1 MWIVIALIGALF
13 TSLTTIFAKVGIKNV
28 NSNFATFF
36 RTGVVV
42 IFAVIMCFITNSFA
56 SLNLLTTSNW
66 LFLILSGIVTGL
78 SWLCYYRAIKLGDVS
93 KVAPIDKSSF
103 ILTSILFLIFFF
115 NDTTNNGNLL
125 TIVMLFLSMALML
138 AGTLLMIG
146 KVESKNKKNDKKWLL
161 YAILSSVFAS
171 LVSLFVKIGLKDIS
185 SSLGTCIRTIVVFIF
200 AMIIVLAR
208 KDYQEVN
215 EITSKSW
222 IFLTLSG
229 IATGVA
235 WISEYEAL
243 NYAGA
248 NPVAVTSISKLAILL
263 TMTISVLFLH
273 EKFALKSFI
282 GLALMTLGIVL
293 IIIFSL

>member
-1 MWIVIALIGALF
+1 MWIVMALIGALF

-36 RTGVVV
+36 RTGVVI

-56 SLNLLTTSNW
+56 LFNSLTTSNW
-66 LFLILSGIVTGL
+66 LFLILSGIATGL

-161 YAILSSVFAS
+161 YAILSAVFAS

-215 EITSKSW
+215 EITGKSW

-243 NYAGA
+243 NYVGA

-263 TMTISVLFLH
+263 TMMISILFLH
-273 EKFALKSFI
+273 EKFTLRSFI

>member
-1 MWIVIALIGALF
+1 MWIVMALIGALF

-36 RTGVVV
+36 RTGVVI

-56 SLNLLTTSNW
+56 SFSALTTLNW
-66 LFLILSGIVTGL
+66 LFLILSGIATGL

-115 NDTTNNGNLL
+115 NDTTNNGNPL

-146 KVESKNKKNDKKWLL
+146 KVESKNEKVDKKLL
-161 YAILSSVFAS
+161 IYAILSAVFAS
-171 LVSLFVKIGLKDIS
+171 LVSLFVKIGLKNIP

-200 AMIIVLAR
+200 AMMIVVAR
-208 KDYQEVN
+208 KDYQGVN

-243 NYAGA
+243 NYVGA

-263 TMTISVLFLH
+263 TMMISIFFLH
-273 EKFALKSFI
+273 EKFTLKSFV

>member
-1 MWIVIALIGALF
+1 MWIVMALIGALF

-36 RTGVVV
+36 RTGVVI

-56 SLNLLTTSNW
+56 LFNSLTTSNW

-138 AGTLLMIG
+138 TGTLLMIG

-161 YAILSSVFAS
+161 YAILSAVFAS

-215 EITSKSW
+215 EITGKSW

-243 NYAGA
+243 NYLGA

-263 TMTISVLFLH
+263 TMMISILFLH
-273 EKFALKSFI
+273 EKFTLRSFI

>member
-36 RTGVVV
+36 RTGVVI

-56 SLNLLTTSNW
+56 LFNSLTTSNW

-78 SWLCYYRAIKLGDVS
+78 SWLCYYQAIKLGDVS

-146 KVESKNKKNDKKWLL
+146 KVESKNKKIDKKWLL
-161 YAILSSVFAS
+161 YAILSAVFAS

-243 NYAGA
+243 NYVGA

-263 TMTISVLFLH
+263 TMMISILFLH
-273 EKFALKSFI
+273 EKFTLRSFI

>member
-36 RTGVVV
+36 RTGVVI

-56 SLNLLTTSNW
+56 LFNSLTTSNW

-78 SWLCYYRAIKLGDVS
+78 SWLCYYQAIKLGDVS

-146 KVESKNKKNDKKWLL
+146 KVKSKNKKNDKKWLL
-161 YAILSSVFAS
+161 YAILSAVFAS

-208 KDYQEVN
+208 KDYQGVN

-235 WISEYEAL
+235 WIS
-243 NYAGA
+243 
-248 NPVAVTSISKLAILL
+248 
-263 TMTISVLFLH
+263 
-273 EKFALKSFI
+273 
-282 GLALMTLGIVL
+282 
-293 IIIFSL
+293 

>member
-1 MWIVIALIGALF
+1 MWIVMALIGALF

-36 RTGVVV
+36 RTGVVI

-56 SLNLLTTSNW
+56 LFNSLTTSNW

-161 YAILSSVFAS
+161 YAILSAVFAS

-208 KDYQEVN
+208 KDYQGVKD
-215 EITSKSW
+215 ITGKSW

-243 NYAGA
+243 NYVGA

-263 TMTISVLFLH
+263 TMMISILFLH
-273 EKFALKSFI
+273 EKFTLRSFI

>member
-1 MWIVIALIGALF
+1 MWIVMALIGALF

-36 RTGVVV
+36 RTGVVI
-42 IFAVIMCFITNSFA
+42 IFAVIMCFITNSFV
-56 SLNLLTTSNW
+56 SLNSLTTSNW
-66 LFLILSGIVTGL
+66 LFLILSGIVTAL

-103 ILTSILFLIFFF
+103 VLTSILFLIFFF

-161 YAILSSVFAS
+161 YAILSAAFAS
-171 LVSLFVKIGLKDIS
+171 LVSLFVKIGLKDIP

-208 KDYQEVN
+208 KDYKEIN

-273 EKFALKSFI
+273 EKFNLKSFI
-282 GLALMTLGIVL
+282 GLASMTLGIVL

>member
-1 MWIVIALIGALF
+1 MWIVMALIGALF

-36 RTGVVV
+36 RTGVVI

-56 SLNLLTTSNW
+56 SFSALTTLNW
-66 LFLILSGIVTGL
+66 LFLILSGIATGL

-115 NDTTNNGNLL
+115 NDTTNNGNPL

-146 KVESKNKKNDKKWLL
+146 KVESKNEKVDKKWLI
-161 YAILSSVFAS
+161 YAILSAVFAS
-171 LVSLFVKIGLKDIS
+171 LVSLFVKIGLKNIP

-200 AMIIVLAR
+200 AAIIVLAR
-208 KDYQEVN
+208 KDY
-215 EITSKSW
+215 K
-222 IFLTLSG
+222 
-229 IATGVA
+229 GVKRDNLQILD
-235 WISEYEAL
+235 ISY
-243 NYAGA
+243 
-248 NPVAVTSISKLAILL
+248 
-263 TMTISVLFLH
+263 
-273 EKFALKSFI
+273 FI
-282 GLALMTLGIVL
+282 RNCYWCSMDYRI
-293 IIIFSL
+293 

>member
-1 MWIVIALIGALF
+1 MWIVMALIGALF

-36 RTGVVV
+36 RTGVVI

-56 SLNLLTTSNW
+56 LFNSLTTSNW

-125 TIVMLFLSMALML
+125 TLVMLFLSMALML

-146 KVESKNKKNDKKWLL
+146 KVESKNKKIDKKWLL
-161 YAILSSVFAS
+161 YAILSAVFAS

-235 WISEYEAL
+235 WISDYEAL
-243 NYAGA
+243 NYVGA

-263 TMTISVLFLH
+263 TMMISILFLH
-273 EKFALKSFI
+273 EKFTLKSFV

>member
-1 MWIVIALIGALF
+1 MWIVMALIGALF

-36 RTGVVV
+36 RTGVVI

-56 SLNLLTTSNW
+56 SFSALTTLNW
-66 LFLILSGIVTGL
+66 LFLILSGIATGL

-115 NDTTNNGNLL
+115 NDTTNNGNPL

-146 KVESKNKKNDKKWLL
+146 KVESKNEKVDKKWLI
-161 YAILSSVFAS
+161 YAILSAVFAS
-171 LVSLFVKIGLKDIS
+171 LVSLFVKIGLKNIP

-200 AMIIVLAR
+200 AMMIVVAR
-208 KDYQEVN
+208 KDYQGVN

-243 NYAGA
+243 NYVGA

-263 TMTISVLFLH
+263 TMMISIFFLH
-273 EKFALKSFI
+273 EKFTLKSFV

>member
-1 MWIVIALIGALF
+1 MWIVMALIGALF

-36 RTGVVV
+36 RTGVVI

-56 SLNLLTTSNW
+56 LFNSLTTSNW
-66 LFLILSGIVTGL
+66 LFLILSGIVTAL

-103 ILTSILFLIFFF
+103 VLTSILFLIFFF

-125 TIVMLFLSMALML
+125 TIVMLFLSMALMF

-146 KVESKNKKNDKKWLL
+146 KVKSSEEKIDKKWLL

-171 LVSLFVKIGLKDIS
+171 LVSLFVKIGLKDIP

-208 KDYQEVN
+208 KDYQGVN

-273 EKFALKSFI
+273 EKFNLKSFI
-282 GLALMTLGIVL
+282 GLASMTLGIVL

>member
-1 MWIVIALIGALF
+1 MWIVMALIGALF

-36 RTGVVV
+36 RTGVVI

-56 SLNLLTTSNW
+56 SFSALTTLNW
-66 LFLILSGIVTGL
+66 LFLILSGIATGL

-115 NDTTNNGNLL
+115 NDTTNNGNPL

-146 KVESKNKKNDKKWLL
+146 KVESKNEKVDKKWLI
-161 YAILSSVFAS
+161 YAILSAVFAS
-171 LVSLFVKIGLKDIS
+171 LVSLFVKIGLKNIP

-200 AMIIVLAR
+200 AAIIVLAR
-208 KDYQEVN
+208 KDYQGVK
-215 EITSKSW
+215 EITGKSW

-235 WISEYEAL
+235 WIIEYEAL
-243 NYAGA
+243 NYVGA

-263 TMTISVLFLH
+263 TMMISILFLH
-273 EKFALKSFI
+273 EKFTLKSFI

>member
-1 MWIVIALIGALF
+1 MWIVMALIGALF

-36 RTGVVV
+36 RTGVVI

-56 SLNLLTTSNW
+56 LFNSLTTSNW

-125 TIVMLFLSMALML
+125 TIVMLFLSMALMF

-146 KVESKNKKNDKKWLL
+146 KVEDKNEKIDKKWLL

-171 LVSLFVKIGLKDIS
+171 LVSLFVKIGLKDIP

-208 KDYQEVN
+208 KDYQGVN

-273 EKFALKSFI
+273 EKFNLKSFI
-282 GLALMTLGIVL
+282 GLASMTLGIVL

>member
-1 MWIVIALIGALF
+1 MWIVMALIGALF

-36 RTGVVV
+36 RTGVVI

-56 SLNLLTTSNW
+56 LFNSLTTSNW

-146 KVESKNKKNDKKWLL
+146 KVESKNKKNDKNWLL
-161 YAILSSVFAS
+161 YAILSAVFAS

-215 EITSKSW
+215 EITGKSW

-243 NYAGA
+243 NYVGA

-263 TMTISVLFLH
+263 TMMISILFLH
-273 EKFALKSFI
+273 EKFTLRSFI

>member
-1 MWIVIALIGALF
+1 MWIVMALIGALF

-36 RTGVVV
+36 RTGVVI

-56 SLNLLTTSNW
+56 SFSALTTLNW
-66 LFLILSGIVTGL
+66 LFLILSGIATGL

-115 NDTTNNGNLL
+115 NDTTNNGNPL

-146 KVESKNKKNDKKWLL
+146 KVESKNEKVDKKWLI
-161 YAILSSVFAS
+161 YAILSAVFAS
-171 LVSLFVKIGLKDIS
+171 LVSLFVKIGLKNIP

-200 AMIIVLAR
+200 DMMIVVAR
-208 KDYQEVN
+208 KDYQGVN

-243 NYAGA
+243 NYVGA

-263 TMTISVLFLH
+263 TMMISIFFLH
-273 EKFALKSFI
+273 EKFTLKSFV

>member
-1 MWIVIALIGALF
+1 MWIVMALIGALF

-36 RTGVVV
+36 RTGVVI

-56 SLNLLTTSNW
+56 LFNSLTTSNW

-146 KVESKNKKNDKKWLL
+146 KVESKNKKIDKKWLL
-161 YAILSSVFAS
+161 YAILSAVFAS

-185 SSLGTCIRTIVVFIF
+185 SSLGTCVRTIVVFIF
-200 AMIIVLAR
+200 AMMIVLAR
-208 KDYQEVN
+208 KDYQEVK

-243 NYAGA
+243 NYVGA

-263 TMTISVLFLH
+263 TMMISILFLH
-273 EKFALKSFI
+273 EKFTLRSFI
-282 GLALMTLGIVL
+282 GLALMTLGILL

>member
-1 MWIVIALIGALF
+1 MWIVMALIGALF

-36 RTGVVV
+36 RTGVVI

-56 SLNLLTTSNW
+56 LFNSLTTSNW

-146 KVESKNKKNDKKWLL
+146 KVENKNKKIDKKWLL
-161 YAILSSVFAS
+161 YAILSAVFAS

-215 EITSKSW
+215 EITGKSW

-243 NYAGA
+243 NYVGA

-263 TMTISVLFLH
+263 TMMISILFLH
-273 EKFALKSFI
+273 EKFTLRSFI

>member
-42 IFAVIMCFITNSFA
+42 IFAVIMCFITNSFV

-125 TIVMLFLSMALML
+125 TIVMLFLSMALMF

-146 KVESKNKKNDKKWLL
+146 KVEDKNEKIDKKWLL
-161 YAILSSVFAS
+161 YATLSSVFAS
-171 LVSLFVKIGLKDIS
+171 LVSLFVKIGLKDIP

-208 KDYQEVN
+208 KDYQGVN

-273 EKFALKSFI
+273 EKFNLKSFI
-282 GLALMTLGIVL
+282 GLASMTLGIVL

>member
-1 MWIVIALIGALF
+1 MWIVMALIGALF

-36 RTGVVV
+36 RTGVVI

-56 SLNLLTTSNW
+56 LFNSLTTSNW
-66 LFLILSGIVTGL
+66 LFLILSGILTGL

-125 TIVMLFLSMALML
+125 TIVMLFLSMALMF

-161 YAILSSVFAS
+161 YAILSAAFAS

-208 KDYQEVN
+208 KDYKEVN
-215 EITSKSW
+215 EITGKSW

-243 NYAGA
+243 NYVGA

-273 EKFALKSFI
+273 EKFNLKSFI
-282 GLALMTLGIVL
+282 GLASMTLGIVL

>member
-1 MWIVIALIGALF
+1 MWIVMALIGALF

-36 RTGVVV
+36 RTGVVI

-56 SLNLLTTSNW
+56 SFNLLTTSNW

-125 TIVMLFLSMALML
+125 TIVMLLLSMALML

-146 KVESKNKKNDKKWLL
+146 KVESKNKKIDKKWLL
-161 YAILSSVFAS
+161 YAILSAVFAS
-171 LVSLFVKIGLKDIS
+171 LVSLFVKICLKDIS

-200 AMIIVLAR
+200 AMIIVLVR

-243 NYAGA
+243 NYVGA

-263 TMTISVLFLH
+263 TMMISILFLH
-273 EKFALKSFI
+273 EKFTLRSFI

>member
-1 MWIVIALIGALF
+1 MWIVMALIGALF

-36 RTGVVV
+36 RTGVVI

-56 SLNLLTTSNW
+56 SFNLLTTSNW

-125 TIVMLFLSMALML
+125 TIVMLLLSMALML

-146 KVESKNKKNDKKWLL
+146 KVESKNKKIDKKWLL
-161 YAILSSVFAS
+161 YAILSAVFAS
-171 LVSLFVKIGLKDIS
+171 LVSLFVKICLKDIS

-200 AMIIVLAR
+200 AMIIVLVR

-222 IFLTLSG
+222 IFLTLS
-229 IATGVA
+229 
-235 WISEYEAL
+235 
-243 NYAGA
+243 
-248 NPVAVTSISKLAILL
+248 
-263 TMTISVLFLH
+263 
-273 EKFALKSFI
+273 
-282 GLALMTLGIVL
+282 
-293 IIIFSL
+293 

>member
-1 MWIVIALIGALF
+1 MWIVMALIGALF

-28 NSNFATFF
+28 NSNFATLF

-42 IFAVIMCFITNSFA
+42 IFAVIMCFITNSFV

-161 YAILSSVFAS
+161 YAILSAAFAS
-171 LVSLFVKIGLKDIS
+171 LVSLFVKIGLKDIP

-208 KDYQEVN
+208 KDYQGVN

-248 NPVAVTSISKLAILL
+248 NPVAVTSISK
-263 TMTISVLFLH
+263 
-273 EKFALKSFI
+273 
-282 GLALMTLGIVL
+282 
-293 IIIFSL
+293 

>member
-1 MWIVIALIGALF
+1 MWIVMALIGALF

-36 RTGVVV
+36 RTGVVI

-56 SLNLLTTSNW
+56 LFNSLTTSNW

-115 NDTTNNGNLL
+115 NDTRNNGNLL
-125 TIVMLFLSMALML
+125 TIVMLLLSMALML

-146 KVESKNKKNDKKWLL
+146 KVESKNKKIDKKWLI
-161 YAILSSVFAS
+161 YAILSAVFAS

-185 SSLGTCIRTIVVFIF
+185 SPLGTCIRTIVVFIF

-208 KDYQEVN
+208 KDYQEVK

-243 NYAGA
+243 NYVGA

-263 TMTISVLFLH
+263 TMMISILFLH
-273 EKFALKSFI
+273 EKFTLRSFI

>member
-1 MWIVIALIGALF
+1 MWIVMALIGALF

-36 RTGVVV
+36 RTGVVI

-56 SLNLLTTSNW
+56 LFNSLTTSNW
-66 LFLILSGIVTGL
+66 LFLILSGIATGL

-146 KVESKNKKNDKKWLL
+146 KVESKNKKNDKKWLI
-161 YAILSSVFAS
+161 YAILSAVFAS

-243 NYAGA
+243 NYVGA

-263 TMTISVLFLH
+263 TMMISILFLH
-273 EKFALKSFI
+273 EKFTLRSFI

>member
-1 MWIVIALIGALF
+1 MWIVMALIGALF

-36 RTGVVV
+36 RTGVVI

-56 SLNLLTTSNW
+56 LFNSLTTSNW

-125 TIVMLFLSMALML
+125 TLVMLFLSMALML

-146 KVESKNKKNDKKWLL
+146 KVESKNKKIDKKWLL
-161 YAILSSVFAS
+161 YAILSAVFAS

-243 NYAGA
+243 NYVGA

-263 TMTISVLFLH
+263 TMMISILFLH
-273 EKFALKSFI
+273 EKFTLRSFI

>member
-1 MWIVIALIGALF
+1 MWIVMALIGALF

-36 RTGVVV
+36 RTGVVI

-56 SLNLLTTSNW
+56 LFNSLTTSNW

-146 KVESKNKKNDKKWLL
+146 KVESKNKKIDKKWLL
-161 YAILSSVFAS
+161 YAILSAVFAS

-243 NYAGA
+243 NYVGA
-248 NPVAVTSISKLAILL
+248 NPVAVTSVSKLAILL
-263 TMTISVLFLH
+263 TMMISILFLH
-273 EKFALKSFI
+273 EKFTLRSFI

>member
-1 MWIVIALIGALF
+1 MWIVMALIGALF

-36 RTGVVV
+36 RTGVVI

-56 SLNLLTTSNW
+56 LFNSLTTSNW
-66 LFLILSGIVTGL
+66 LFLILSGIATGL

-125 TIVMLFLSMALML
+125 TLVMLFLSMALML

-146 KVESKNKKNDKKWLL
+146 KVESKNKKIDKKWLL
-161 YAILSSVFAS
+161 YAILSAVFAS

-235 WISEYEAL
+235 WISDYEAL
-243 NYAGA
+243 NYVGA
-248 NPVAVTSISKLAILL
+248 NPVAVTSVSKLAILL
-263 TMTISVLFLH
+263 TMMISILFLH
-273 EKFALKSFI
+273 EKFTLRSFI

>member
-1 MWIVIALIGALF
+1 MWIVMALIGALF

-36 RTGVVV
+36 RTGVVI

-56 SLNLLTTSNW
+56 SFSALTTLNW
-66 LFLILSGIVTGL
+66 LFLILSGIATGL

-146 KVESKNKKNDKKWLL
+146 KVESKNEKVDKKWLI
-161 YAILSSVFAS
+161 YAILSAVFAS
-171 LVSLFVKIGLKDIS
+171 LVSLFVKIGLKNIP

-200 AMIIVLAR
+200 AAIIVLAR
-208 KDYQEVN
+208 KDYKGVK
-215 EITSKSW
+215 EITGKSW

-243 NYAGA
+243 NYVGA

-263 TMTISVLFLH
+263 TMMISILFLH
-273 EKFALKSFI
+273 EKFTLKSFV

>member
-42 IFAVIMCFITNSFA
+42 IFAVIMCFITNSFV

-66 LFLILSGIVTGL
+66 LFLILSGILTGL

-125 TIVMLFLSMALML
+125 TIVMLFLSMALMF

-146 KVESKNKKNDKKWLL
+146 KVEDKNEKIDKKWLL

-171 LVSLFVKIGLKDIS
+171 LVSLFVKIGLKDIP

-208 KDYQEVN
+208 KDYQGVN

-243 NYAGA
+243 NYACA
-248 NPVAVTSISKLAILL
+248 NPVAVTSIPKLAILL

-273 EKFALKSFI
+273 EKFNLKSFI
-282 GLALMTLGIVL
+282 GLASMTLGIVL

>member
-1 MWIVIALIGALF
+1 MWIVMALIGALF

-36 RTGVVV
+36 RTGVVI

-56 SLNLLTTSNW
+56 LFNSLTTSNW

-125 TIVMLFLSMALML
+125 TIVMLLLSMALML

-146 KVESKNKKNDKKWLL
+146 KVESKNKKIDKKWLL
-161 YAILSSVFAS
+161 YAILSAVFAS

-185 SSLGTCIRTIVVFIF
+185 SSLGTCIRTIVVFVF

-215 EITSKSW
+215 EITGKSW

-243 NYAGA
+243 NYVGA

-263 TMTISVLFLH
+263 TMMISILFLH
-273 EKFALKSFI
+273 EKFTLRSFI

>member
-1 MWIVIALIGALF
+1 MWIVMALIGALF

-36 RTGVVV
+36 RTGVVI

-56 SLNLLTTSNW
+56 LFNSLTTSNW

-146 KVESKNKKNDKKWLL
+146 KVESKNKKIDKKWLL
-161 YAILSSVFAS
+161 YAILSAVFAS

-243 NYAGA
+243 NYVGA

-263 TMTISVLFLH
+263 TMMISILFLH
-273 EKFALKSFI
+273 EKFTLRSFI
-282 GLALMTLGIVL
+282 GLALMTLGIAL

>member
-1 MWIVIALIGALF
+1 MWIVMALIGALF

-36 RTGVVV
+36 RTGVVI

-56 SLNLLTTSNW
+56 LFNSLTTSNW

-146 KVESKNKKNDKKWLL
+146 KVESKNKKIDKKWLL
-161 YAILSSVFAS
+161 YAILSAVFAS

-263 TMTISVLFLH
+263 TMMISILFLH
-273 EKFALKSFI
+273 EKFTLRSFI

>member
-1 MWIVIALIGALF
+1 MWIVMALIGALF

-125 TIVMLFLSMALML
+125 TIVMLFLSMALMF

-146 KVESKNKKNDKKWLL
+146 KVEDKNEKIDKKWLL

-208 KDYQEVN
+208 KDYQGVK

-243 NYAGA
+243 NYVGA

-263 TMTISVLFLH
+263 TMMISILFLH
-273 EKFALKSFI
+273 EKFTLRSFI

>member
-1 MWIVIALIGALF
+1 MWIVMALIGALF

-36 RTGVVV
+36 RTGVVI

-56 SLNLLTTSNW
+56 LFNSLTTSNW

-146 KVESKNKKNDKKWLL
+146 KVESKNKKIDKKWLL
-161 YAILSSVFAS
+161 YAILSAVFAS

-243 NYAGA
+243 NYVGA

-263 TMTISVLFLH
+263 TMMISILFLH
-273 EKFALKSFI
+273 EKFTLKSFI

>member
-1 MWIVIALIGALF
+1 MWIVMALIGALF

-36 RTGVVV
+36 RTGVVI

-56 SLNLLTTSNW
+56 SFSALTTLNW
-66 LFLILSGIVTGL
+66 LFLILSGIATGL

-115 NDTTNNGNLL
+115 NDTTNNGNPL

-146 KVESKNKKNDKKWLL
+146 KVESKNEKVDKKWLI
-161 YAILSSVFAS
+161 YAILSAVFAS
-171 LVSLFVKIGLKDIS
+171 LVSLFVKIGLKNIP

-200 AMIIVLAR
+200 AAIIVLAR
-208 KDYQEVN
+208 KDYKGVK
-215 EITSKSW
+215 EITCKSW

-235 WISEYEAL
+235 WIIEYEAL
-243 NYAGA
+243 NYVGA

-263 TMTISVLFLH
+263 TMMISILFLH
-273 EKFALKSFI
+273 EKFTLKSFI

>member
-28 NSNFATFF
+28 NSNFATLF

-42 IFAVIMCFITNSFA
+42 IFAVIMCFITNSFV

-66 LFLILSGIVTGL
+66 LFLILSGILTGL

-125 TIVMLFLSMALML
+125 TIVMLFLSMALMF

-146 KVESKNKKNDKKWLL
+146 KVEDKNEKIDKKWLL

-171 LVSLFVKIGLKDIS
+171 LVSLFVKIGLKDIP

-208 KDYQEVN
+208 KDYQGVN

-273 EKFALKSFI
+273 EKFNLKSFI
-282 GLALMTLGIVL
+282 GLASMTLGIVL

>member
-36 RTGVVV
+36 RTGVVI

-56 SLNLLTTSNW
+56 LFNSLTTSNW

-125 TIVMLFLSMALML
+125 TLVMLFLSMALML

-146 KVESKNKKNDKKWLL
+146 KVESKNKKIDKKWLL
-161 YAILSSVFAS
+161 YAILSAVFAS

-243 NYAGA
+243 NYVGA

-263 TMTISVLFLH
+263 TMMISILFLH
-273 EKFALKSFI
+273 EKFTLRSFI